1 MKYTTNYN
9 LPKAELTDAPPDIS
23 FVGDGFDKVDE
34 ALTGHDD
41 LFVWQADRNNE
52 FQEGINAL
60 AQQIA
65 KKTWAPFCINSGALD
80 SNGAPALLS
89 YANDVST
96 STELAFVQPV
106 LTSNGTMGGS
116 SFAVSANESNSTAYN
131 VFGNTSN
138 GWDNSQAP
146 TESKPAEITIY
157 NPNPLKITGINL
169 QNSYNS
175 ANVWSKMT
183 LLGSNTGN
191 DWVTISTHNNSI
203 RTANTWV
210 SAGVTSNSYY
220 KYYKFS
226 FTSNTSN
233 TYIQI
238 QKISISGTYISTHT
252 GGRVVFNGNIIATT
266 AQGENFTAS
275 EINDL
280 DVSKLTANKVYVYI
294 GRNGTPTYT
303 AGNLHTSPTTPTGAT
318 SGDVWFKT
326 LEPLASYHYFSG
338 AWHEINFVPV
348 GEITMDGAGKITGVS
363 TYPYNQN
370 GYTVNTRTT
379 ATASTFGLVRTAAP
393 EDETDCQCND
403 AALTPGNLYKLADFR
418 LANTAYAVG
427 DIVGV
432 PYHAELLMQ
441 CTNAGTTGADALDT
455 TAVKTGDIVVD
466 GGVGWKVIKMVTGGY
481 INKYPSWWYD
491 RGLGDDGAFEPAE
504 NVTISGEKNYTS
516 VNIPAGVTVTA
527 TGCKIKC
534 QGTFVNNGTIT
545 VTPNGGQ
552 GGTWDTQTSGEVT
565 SIHANDDAGF
575 GYVSSGGAGGTSNK
589 GSGKNGVS
597 GKAGGAIE
605 DVCYALSKLRSTGLL
620 EFGIGG
626 GGGHGGLISSVGN
639 GANEHNGNGGRGGG
653 VIAIVAETVVNAGTI
668 SAAGEDGKPGYTY
681 KYESNCGGSG
691 GGGGGGS
698 VLIFADTINN
708 TGSVSAHGGIS
719 PDAKSNSGTVYSGT
733 YNGASGEEGY
743 VFMKE
748 LK

>member
-183 LLGSNTGN
+183 LLGSNNGN

-418 LANTAYAVG
+418 LANTAYAVD

-455 TAVKTGDIVVD
+455 TAVKAGDDVVD
-466 GGVGWKVIKMVTGGY
+466 GGVGWKVITNVYYNATTSKA
-481 INKYPSWWYD
+481 
-491 RGLGDDGAFEPAE
+491 GLMSAADKKKLDG
-504 NVTISGEKNYTS
+504 I
-516 VNIPAGVTVTA
+516 A
-527 TGCKIKC
+527 TGAGGALTQKLS
-534 QGTFVNNGTIT
+534 TSGTIT
-545 VTPNGGQ
+545 GGSNVTKTASSLTKNKPAWAIVKDKSTNYN
-552 GGTWDTQTSGEVT
+552 
-565 SIHANDDAGF
+565 IK
-575 GYVSSGGAGGTSNK
+575 VSSTAWYGADCDKDYQVNKNTTMGICFLPTSTSCAIKLEND
-589 GSGKNGVS
+589 GSGS
-597 GKAGGAIE
+597 L
-605 DVCYALSKLRSTGLL
+605 D
-620 EFGIGG
+620 
-626 GGGHGGLISSVGN
+626 
-639 GANEHNGNGGRGGG
+639 
-653 VIAIVAETVVNAGTI
+653 
-668 SAAGEDGKPGYTY
+668 
-681 KYESNCGGSG
+681 YE
-691 GGGGGGS
+691 
-698 VLIFADTINN
+698 LY
-708 TGSVSAHGGIS
+708 
-719 PDAKSNSGTVYSGT
+719 VYQ
-733 YNGASGEEGY
+733 
-743 VFMKE
+743 
-748 LK
+748 